1 MIIQHNMLAMNSNR
15 MLGVISNS
23 MAKVTEKLSSGYMIN
38 RSADDAAGLAISE
51 KMRRQIRG
59 LTQASYNAQ
68 DGISLVQVADG
79 ALNEVHDML
88 QRMNELSVKAANGTN
103 TDSDRETI
111 QQEVRALIDEID
123 RIGSSTQFNEKSIFG
138 GGNGTSNSSGSNGGI
153 TSQDAINA
161 VQSAVGSLGGTITG
175 QGSGTITMVMN
186 DAAANGTSLTIGGD
200 SYTIGSTTPTVSY
213 ATSAVS
219 GTDYSVSTVS
229 TGGGTAASMTTGA
242 VNASG
247 VSISATFNNAP
258 VSETEKN
265 AQNSFLSALN
275 NVFES
280 KYDSGYSVC
289 GVRNASGSAFEN
301 SGYKVWVGDNQFGGF
316 ISGTSLSVDIKKGG
330 SVVGTINFKYD
341 SSKASSDSIQ
351 KIHVGTITQATY
363 STPVQKDV
371 LTANKNLY
379 TSDGTLVVAS
389 GNTIDVG
396 SMDLSTLRLKTTIP
410 GMTDANGDGV
420 DDNNSGVIT
429 SDKAYDLIENS
440 LPAGFTKNNSGGKV
454 TYTFAETP
462 GSGGSGSS
470 GTSGN
475 DDVSLHLQVGAEAG
489 QGITIELEKMNSNV
503 IGVCGVDVRT
513 QASATTSIDSI
524 KRALEKVSGM
534 RSKYGAYQNRLEHT
548 INNLNNVVENTT
560 SAESAIRDTDMAK
573 SMVEYSKLQILQQV
587 GQSVL
592 AQANQNSSSVLSLL
606 S

>member
-1 MIIQHNMLAMNSNR
+1 MIVKHNMLAMNSNR
-15 MLGVISNS
+15 MLGIISNS
-23 MAKVTEKLSSGYMIN
+23 IAKTTEKLSSGYKIN

-103 TDSDRETI
+103 TDSDREAI

-123 RIGSSTQFNEKSIFG
+123 RIGSSTQFNEKYIFG
-138 GGNGTSNSSGSNGGI
+138 GGEQTSGSGGVGGSGSSGDI

-161 VQSAVGSLGGTITG
+161 LQSAVGSLGGSITG
-175 QGSGTITMVMN
+175 QGSGTITMEMN
-186 DAAANGTSLTIGGD
+186 DTAAKGTSLTIG
-200 SYTIGSTTPTVSY
+200 SKNYIIGSTTPTDSFS
-213 ATSAVS
+213 TPAVL

-229 TGGGTAASMTTGA
+229 VSYTTAYTETATNESGITASAQFTVEPTTEAEKEAQNQFLNGINTSNLKTAA
-242 VNASG
+242 NASQCSFFGSYSDG
-247 VSISATFNNAP
+247 V
-258 VSETEKN
+258 
-265 AQNSFLSALN
+265 
-275 NVFES
+275 
-280 KYDSGYSVC
+280 YSVNLNKYIGWR
-289 GVRNASGSAFEN
+289 GVEHF
-301 SGYKVWVGDNQFGGF
+301 
-316 ISGTSLSVDIKKGG
+316 DIKKGD
-330 SVVGTINFKYD
+330 SVVGQISVAYD
-341 SSKASSDSIQ
+341 Q
-351 KIHVGTITQATY
+351 KGSANTSYTLKVGTIHNATI
-363 STPVQKDV
+363 SAGGTENH
-371 LTANKNLY
+371 LTASNDLY
-379 TSDGTLVVAS
+379 DAS
-389 GNTIDVG
+389 GNLYLSNGGTKNLGNTDP
-396 SMDLSTLRLKTTIP
+396 SSLDLRIKTTIP

-420 DDNNSGVIT
+420 DDNNSVVIT

-440 LPAGFTKNNSGGKV
+440 LPAGFTKNTSGGKV

-470 GTSGN
+470 G
-475 DDVSLHLQVGAEAG
+475 DDDLSLYLQVGAEAG
-489 QGITIELEKMNSNV
+489 QGITIELEKMNSKV